1 MHWKKNPCYLY
12 AFTRFKWIAGLFLR
26 YLGTQRWM
34 FLFSLFCVIS
44 SQNEHKCFIHLII
57 LIHFFA
63 FLSVWSI
70 TMLVY
75 RLRIRSTY
83 FFKFSVLPQLNVKT
97 NNFKNIV
104 AAKEKKIRSCFIYRS
119 HCCWIY
125 IYISSIEHTPTNTR
139 ENILADEIV
148 LPKKMISSL
157 YTALKSHPIIWQN
170 FLYVEKLLSNFLK
183 LFKLIWPLWSEKSKK
198 MFSPRNLT
206 VYSMANAN
214 TTWTIHTGSSTMY
227 LQ

>member
-1 MHWKKNPCYLY
+1 
-12 AFTRFKWIAGLFLR
+12 
-26 YLGTQRWM
+26 M

-63 FLSVWSI
+63 FISVWSI

-104 AAKEKKIRSCFIYRS
+104 AAKEKKSDPVLFIVLTAVE
-119 HCCWIY
+119 Y
-125 IYISSIEHTPTNTR
+125 IYISLQSNTHPQTH
-139 ENILADEIV
+139 EKIYSLMKLFCQKN
-148 LPKKMISSL
+148 MISSL

-170 FLYVEKLLSNFLK
+170 FLYAGKLLSNFLK
-183 LFKLIWPLWSEKSKK
+183 LFKSIWPLHAKSRKK
-198 MFSPRNLT
+198 CFRQEICKFFCFFQKNLT

>member
-1 MHWKKNPCYLY
+1 
-12 AFTRFKWIAGLFLR
+12 
-26 YLGTQRWM
+26 M

-125 IYISSIEHTPTNTR
+125 IYLFNRTHTHKHTR
-139 ENILADEIV
+139 KYTRWWNCFA
-148 LPKKMISSL
+148 KKNDFFPLYRTKITSNNLTKFSL
-157 YTALKSHPIIWQN
+157 RRKIAMQFSQTFQIDLTVMKRK
-170 FLYVEKLLSNFLK
+170 VEKNVFA
-183 LFKLIWPLWSEKSKK
+183 KK
-198 MFSPRNLT
+198 FVKIFFFQKNLT

>member
-1 MHWKKNPCYLY
+1 MY

-63 FLSVWSI
+63 FISVWSI

-148 LPKKMISSL
+148 LPKKYDFFPLYRTKITSNNLTKFSL
-157 YTALKSHPIIWQN
+157 RRKIAKQFSQTFQIDLT
-170 FLYVEKLLSNFLK
+170 VTR
-183 LFKLIWPLWSEKSKK
+183 EKSKK
-198 MFSPRNLT
+198 MFSPGNL
-206 VYSMANAN
+206 
-214 TTWTIHTGSSTMY
+214 
-227 LQ
+227 